1 MKDILVHVDGSPRA
15 AVRIDLALGLA
26 RSHGAHLTGLHVIAP
41 PFVPMMTHAP
51 IPPEIIEQQIRWCR
65 EQAAKAEHLF
75 KARVEA
81 AGGATEWRVVDGYAP
96 DVVALNARYSDL
108 TIVGQT
114 DPDEPDAGAS
124 QDLPDK
130 VALAA
135 GGPVLVV
142 PRVGQF
148 PTVGERALVAWNASR
163 EAKRAVD
170 DAMPILRQARQVTV
184 IVVKPQRST
193 GRHGDIPG
201 ADIALYLARHGVRAE
216 AAQVYGEDAAVGDLI
231 LSRAAD
237 LGADLIVMG
246 AFGYP
251 RLMEIVLGGV
261 TRALLAHMTVP
272 VLLAH

>member
-1 MKDILVHVDGSPRA
+1 MKDILVHVDASPRA
-15 AVRIDLALGLA
+15 TARIDLALGLA
-26 RSHGAHLTGLHVIAP
+26 RAHGAHLTGLHVVAP

-51 IPPEIIEQQIRWCR
+51 ILPEIIEQQVQWGR
-65 EQAAKAEHLF
+65 EQAAKAEKLF

-81 AGGATEWRVVDGYAP
+81 AGIAAEWRVVDGYAP
-96 DVVALNARYSDL
+96 DMVVLNARYSDL
-108 TIVGQT
+108 TVVGQA
-114 DPDEPDAGAS
+114 DPDEPDGGT
-124 QDLPDK
+124 QDLPDR

-142 PRVGQF
+142 PRVGHF
-148 PTVGERALVAWNASR
+148 ATVGERVLVAWNASR
-163 EAKRAVD
+163 EAKRAID
-170 DAMPILRQARQVTV
+170 DAMPILRLARQVTV
-184 IVVKPQRST
+184 IVVKPQRS

-201 ADIALYLARHGVRAE
+201 ADIALYLARHGVHAE
-216 AAQVYGEDAAVGDLI
+216 AAQVYGEDTAVGDLI

-251 RLMEIVLGGV
+251 RLMEVVLGGV